1 MLVLVHVSGVE
12 QQEDAHSILRARNR
26 RLKACVEIPGR
37 IRRFEGAVAESLL
50 RVVRPAHQRMFPA
63 DPHVEE
69 ATVVVRCRRASYRP
83 SGKVGGKDDRGDR
96 EDGGLH
102 TSKAITACMNLG

>member
-1 MLVLVHVSGVE
+1 
-12 QQEDAHSILRARNR
+12 
-26 RLKACVEIPGR
+26 
-37 IRRFEGAVAESLL
+37 
-50 RVVRPAHQRMFPA
+50 
-63 DPHVEE
+63 
-69 ATVVVRCRRASYRP
+69 VVRCRRASYRP